1 MADEQKSDQKSKKI
15 KISLTSVALL
25 VAILPILLTPP
36 LMDVRFWFTEYVSA
50 MEYSAS
56 NIFEVWQQYLL
67 PGRFVPISDLYVLL
81 YVFSGHK
88 FLQITQAPVN
98 YFDFLTKL
106 TLLALLFFAI
116 RSLYRELTKGFNRN
130 QNSILWDLY
139 PVALFVVWGLG
150 LNIFWKFNGA
160 VAYPILIY
168 TAFIVAFVFAIATM
182 RHTRTLVSSGQTF
195 TLTTALLLAL
205 CSIWANFY
213 YEISYTA
220 IAAIVVAIIVVPVDG
235 LSKIFR
241 LKLSAMFLGAFAV
254 VWLPMRW
261 FLKNQCE
268 ANLELCYGG
277 SQLNIGGMF
286 GTLVQNIINPLPF
299 ADYDSINDI
308 QQGRLPFAFS
318 GFVIV
323 VAIFIAFIVISHLR
337 SLKIV
342 DETVG
347 QKSETMN
354 SFLFAQWRFT
364 LILLAM
370 GLSGA
375 VILSV
380 SIRAQDLVDWGL
392 SYRHTPILW
401 MGYAAL
407 LLLGITW
414 LASRTSPKVGGIALV
429 VLIIVLTT
437 GQWGRSWSAVRD
449 YNADFEPVSRLY
461 HELYNADLDDSGMA
475 NERRCLIIDELS
487 SNEINTV
494 RYIDPAEKFM
504 TKFHQIDFCKR

>member
-1 MADEQKSDQKSKKI
+1 M
-15 KISLTSVALL
+15 
-25 VAILPILLTPP
+25 
-36 LMDVRFWFTEYVSA
+36 
-50 MEYSAS
+50 
-56 NIFEVWQQYLL
+56 
-67 PGRFVPISDLYVLL
+67 
-81 YVFSGHK
+81 
-88 FLQITQAPVN
+88 
-98 YFDFLTKL
+98 
-106 TLLALLFFAI
+106 
-116 RSLYRELTKGFNRN
+116 
-130 QNSILWDLY
+130 
-139 PVALFVVWGLG
+139 VWGLG

-168 TAFIVAFVFAIATM
+168 TAFIVALVFTVVTM
-182 RHTRTLVSSGQTF
+182 KHVRSLSKSGKTF
-195 TLTTALLLAL
+195 NKTTALLLAL
-205 CSIWANFY
+205 SSIWANFY

-235 LSKIFR
+235 LSKTLR

-261 FLKNQCE
+261 VLKNQCE

-277 SQLNIGGMF
+277 SQLNIDGMF
-286 GTLVQNIINPLPF
+286 GTLIQNIINPLPF

-308 QQGRLPFAFS
+308 QQGRLPFAFT
-318 GFVIV
+318 GFVII
-323 VAIFIAFIVISHLR
+323 VAIFIALVVISHLR

-342 DETVG
+342 DETVE

-354 SFLFAQWRFT
+354 SFLSAQWRFT

-380 SIRAQDLVDWGL
+380 SVRAQDLVDWGL
-392 SYRHTPILW
+392 SYRHTPMLW

-429 VLIIVLTT
+429 VLVVVLTT
-437 GQWGRSWSAVRD
+437 GQWGRSWSEVRD

-494 RYIDPAEKFM
+494 RYINPAEKFM
-504 TKFHQIDFCKR
+504 NKFHQIDFCKR

>member
-1 MADEQKSDQKSKKI
+1 MADEQKSDRKSFKLKGL
-15 KISLTSVALL
+15 LTVVATI

-36 LMDVRFWFTEYVSA
+36 LMDVRFWFTEYVAA
-50 MEYSAS
+50 MDYSAS
-56 NIFEVWQQYLL
+56 NIYDVWHQYLL
-67 PGRFVPISDLYVLL
+67 PGRFVPISDFYVLIYAL
-81 YVFSGHK
+81 IGHK

-106 TLLALLFFAI
+106 TLLTLLFFAI
-116 RSLYRELTKGFNRN
+116 RSLFRELTKGFK
-130 QNSILWDLY
+130 QNHNAVLWDLY

-160 VAYPILIY
+160 AAYPVMIY

-182 RHTRTLVSSGQTF
+182 RNVRSLNKSGITF
-195 TLTTALLLAL
+195 NRTTAWLLVLS
-205 CSIWANFY
+205 SIWANFY

-220 IAAIVVAIIVVPVDG
+220 IAAIVLAIIVVPVDG
-235 LSKIFR
+235 LSKALR

-268 ANLELCYGG
+268 ASLESCYAG

-286 GTLVQNIINPLPF
+286 ETLVQNTINPLPF
-299 ADYDSINDI
+299 ADYDAIRDV
-308 QQGRLPFAFS
+308 QQGRLPFVFT
-318 GFVIV
+318 GFVILI
-323 VAIFIAFIVISHLR
+323 AIFLVLVVFQNLR
-337 SLKIV
+337 SV
-342 DETVG
+342 GPTETELAS
-347 QKSETMN
+347 SEN
-354 SFLFAQWRFT
+354 DFVSAQWRFT

-392 SYRHTPILW
+392 SYRHTPMLW

-414 LASRTSPKVGGIALV
+414 LASRTRPVVGGALLILL
-429 VLIIVLTT
+429 VLVLTT
-437 GQWGRSWSAVRD
+437 GQWGRFWSAVRD

-475 NERRCLIIDELS
+475 NERRCLIIDELA

-494 RYIDPAEKFM
+494 RYIDPAQKFM
-504 TKFHQIDFCKR
+504 MKFHQIDFCKR